1 MRTESEF
8 KKQRENL
15 LDSNEIAFKVLLK
28 TESSKINEAVELSIG
43 AYDPN
48 EPEKSVKVVHFG
60 QQRDNQVISNN
71 IMEPILTHY
80 EFKCNG

>member
-28 TESSKINEAVELSIG
+28 TESSKINEAVEFSIG